1 MAKLNDLIV
10 TIGATTRDFDM
21 ELHEFEEHITL
32 AHVTQCFDVLG
43 EYSDQKKA

>member
-1 MAKLNDLIV
+1 
-10 TIGATTRDFDM
+10 M
-21 ELHEFEEHITL
+21 ELQEFEEHITL